1 MRNNKQTKKGSQMK
15 IQNLD
20 ITLFDKNTGLGID
33 SFTFEE
39 LEEEHRSDLAK
50 NFPNEVFTD
59 EDIKREAVEMMIER
73 VKENIDYIL
82 RTEEVA

>member
-1 MRNNKQTKKGSQMK
+1 MRNNKQTMKGSQMK

-20 ITLFDKNTGLGID
+20 ITLFDTKTGLGYD

-39 LEEEHRSDLAK
+39 LEEEYRSDLAK

-59 EDIKREAVEMMIER
+59 EDIKREVVEMMIER
-73 VKENIDYIL
+73 VKENFDYIL

>member
-1 MRNNKQTKKGSQMK
+1 MRTNKQTKKGSQMK

-20 ITLFDKNTGLGID
+20 ITLFDKNTGIGVD

-39 LEEEHRSDLAK
+39 LEEEYRSDLAK

-59 EDIKREAVEMMIER
+59 EDMKREVAEMIIDR
-73 VKENIDYIL
+73 VKENIDYML
-82 RTEEVA
+82 RSEEVI

>member
-1 MRNNKQTKKGSQMK
+1 MK

-39 LEEEHRSDLAK
+39 LEEEYRSDLAK

-59 EDIKREAVEMMIER
+59 EDMKREVAEMIIDR
-73 VKENIDYIL
+73 VKENIDYML
-82 RTEEVA
+82 RSEEVI